1 MITIGL
7 TKIILVGLY
16 SLVVLV
22 VYSFIKSAKRVKDY
36 ERIKDYIIIGTL
48 MWLLGTY
55 RFDSSLG
62 SGGMCIFDYGLAYC
76 STTITKKDTKR
87 GLGEREM
94 NVIKRVIK
102 A

>member
-22 VYSFIKSAKRVKDY
+22 VYSLIKSAKRVKDY

-62 SGGMCIFDYGLAYC
+62 SAGMCIFGYGLALLLYNYY
-76 STTITKKDTKR
+76 KK
-87 GLGEREM
+87 GYEEG
-94 NVIKRVIK
+94 IK
-102 A
+102 